1 MNINLNNF
9 LYRGQDIHNRK
20 WVYGFLVIQEEQ
32 AFIVEYSN
40 WIDEDYSEMVAKEV
54 DIETV
59 GQCTGYLDTKDNR
72 IFKGDI
78 IYMPSWKSEYMQVC
92 YAQAAFYLAGI
103 ESPNNYL
110 GDIYYVMHGGLPQ
123 ATVVTNVYGKDIKT
137 IKRELKEH
145 KKGIGKN
152 ENN

>member
-1 MNINLNNF
+1 MNNNLNNF

-20 WVYGFLVIQEEQ
+20 WVYGFLVIQEDA

-40 WIDEDYSEMVAKEV
+40 WIGDDYSEMVAKEV

-72 IFKGDI
+72 IFNGDI
-78 IYMPSWKSEYMQVC
+78 LYMPSWNSEYMQVC
-92 YAQAAFYLAGI
+92 YAQAAFYLASI
-103 ESPNNYL
+103 KPPNNYL
-110 GDIYYVMHGGLPQ
+110 ADIYYVMHGGLPQ
-123 ATVVTNVYGKDIKT
+123 ATVVTNVYGKDIEI

-145 KKGIGKN
+145 EKGIDKN

>member
-1 MNINLNNF
+1 MNNNLNNF

-20 WVYGFLVIQEEQ
+20 WVYGFLVMQEDE

-40 WIDEDYSEMVAKEV
+40 WIGDDYSEMVAKEV

-72 IFKGDI
+72 IFNGDI
-78 IYMPSWKSEYMQVC
+78 LYMPSWTSEYMQVC
-92 YAQAAFYLAGI
+92 YAQAAFYLASI
-103 ESPNNYL
+103 KPPNSYL
-110 GDIYYVMHGGLPQ
+110 ADIYYVMHGGVPQ
-123 ATVVTNVYGKDIKT
+123 ATVVTNVYGKDIEI
-137 IKRELKEH
+137 IKRELEEH
-145 KKGIGKN
+145 KKGITKN

>member
-9 LYRGQDIHNRK
+9 LYRGQDIHTRK

-59 GQCTGYLDTKDNR
+59 GQCTGYLDTK
-72 IFKGDI
+72 
-78 IYMPSWKSEYMQVC
+78 E
-92 YAQAAFYLAGI
+92 QAAIIANVGLEFI
-103 ESPNNYL
+103 L
-110 GDIYYVMHGGLPQ
+110 GLRHILDSNEVQIVHKETIYSILGE
-123 ATVVTNVYGKDIKT
+123 D
-137 IKRELKEH
+137 
-145 KKGIGKN
+145 
-152 ENN
+152 

>member
-9 LYRGQDIHNRK
+9 LYRGQDIHNRR
-20 WVYGFLVIQEEQ
+20 WVYGYLVIQEEE

-40 WIDEDYSEMVAKEV
+40 WIGDDYSEMVAKEV

-78 IYMPSWKSEYMQVC
+78 LYMPSWNSKYMQVC
-92 YAQAAFYLAGI
+92 YTQAAFYLASI
-103 ESPNNYL
+103 KPPNNYL
-110 GDIYYVMHGGLPQ
+110 ADIYYVMHGGLPQ
-123 ATVVTNVYGKDIKT
+123 ATVVTNVYGKDIEI

-145 KKGIGKN
+145 EKGIDKN